1 MLLRWLVEALLLTG
15 IAALVYLLAPLLP
28 LHERWVDD
36 AVSSLFLVLGFWL
49 LLRAAAAESARQ
61 LIIHGALVSVFV
73 FLLAVLVPL
82 GMPLITL
89 RANASGI
96 HALQWDAATLSLG
109 MLRVLALTCVLS
121 LQVLLRLKH
130 STRR

>member
-15 IAALVYLLAPLLP
+15 ISALVYLLAPLLP

-36 AVSSLFLVLGFWL
+36 AVGSVFLVLGFWL

-61 LIIHGALVSVFV
+61 LIIHGALVSVV
-73 FLLAVLVPL
+73 AFLLTVLVPL

-130 STRR
+130 SVRR